1 MMPRIGVGAPGP
13 GRAGPATQAGPAF
26 DSADSVTGMLLPA
39 RPGRGPAERGAGPT
53 VTGMAQDLVRTVGVA
68 GQSPGRRRGARGL
81 HHWARPGGNG
91 PLAERCRAR
100 ARGHGRRGRRCRHD
114 GGENSEARRK
124 ESRDSRRRPECHW
137 PRQAPCHGD
146 RQGGAHCPSRTV
158 CQP

>member
-1 MMPRIGVGAPGP
+1 MPRIGVGAPGP

-39 RPGRGPAERGAGPT
+39 RPGPGGAWCRS
-53 VTGMAQDLVRTVGVA
+53 LVWLGTWSEPLELRA
-68 GQSPGRRRGARGL
+68 SHRGRRRGARGL

-114 GGENSEARRK
+114 GGENSE